1 MQKENL
7 RMRTRSIVAGLATL
21 VASAAVAAEPG
32 PFVGEWHWN
41 GTASVGA
48 PGEPK
53 PRDVVLS
60 ITSADAAHVAWRLT
74 MTDETGERHEQSFN
88 GTGDGKPVA
97 VSGNTTGS
105 MAAFTVTPTALQSVY
120 TYPDGATDRSTCA
133 LSADQKTMT
142 CHGVESDGKGHTAPY
157 TDVYDRK

>member
-1 MQKENL
+1 
-7 RMRTRSIVAGLATL
+7 MRTGSIVVGLAAL
-21 VASAAVAAEPG
+21 VASAAVAAEPA

-41 GTASVGA
+41 GAASVGA
-48 PGEPK
+48 PGEQK

-74 MTDETGERHEQSFN
+74 MIDENGQRHEQSFS
-88 GTGDGKPVA
+88 GTGDGKSVA
-97 VSGNTTGS
+97 VTGNATGS
-105 MAAFTVTPTALQSVY
+105 MAAFTVTPTALQAVY
-120 TYPDGATDRSTCA
+120 TYPDGAADRSTCA
-133 LSADQKTMT
+133 LSADRKTMT